1 MSKVVK
7 GVIVGAIIGV
17 SLGFALPIIGITA
30 IGGTAITLGGAAIAG
45 AIYGGLQGAALQF
58 AKKPNMDMGAA
69 TGRLN
74 VSIDSNASGSWVFGE
89 TPCATDLVFAEQIGD
104 DVIAYVIAGA
114 AHEIDSFGDLY
125 LEEDLISFS
134 GDNATGDW
142 AGALTRTTR
151 TGTDTQTAISIAG
164 SLQWTSDA
172 KGLGIAHYLLRFDL
186 GNDDEQKMKSGVPSR
201 ITQVV
206 KGSKVYDPRL
216 DSTRGGDGA
225 HRADD
230 QSTWE
235 WSDNWALIVAHYLL
249 GYRQAGLLVYG
260 VGISPDD
267 IDWAQAIA
275 MANVCDETVDDKPRY
290 RVGGIF
296 PTNQDHAGVIGQL
309 EAAIDGKVSKVG
321 GRYYI
326 WCPHNDLAPL
336 VTITDNMLLSDVG
349 VNFIPAGPISD
360 LFNKS
365 RGRYIDPDNL
375 YQPTPY
381 PDVSEPDAITQDG
394 RERLTS
400 RDFSIVQDR
409 SIAERI
415 AREMIRRSR
424 FSASWTVAMGPG
436 GLLLQPFSVVTLN
449 IAETDNEPVPVRV
462 IDLNL
467 SPQGVVVL
475 TLREEDP
482 SIYDTT
488 IPLGTPISQES
499 PDSFDPTKL
508 FQVFGLSAVPFSSAG
523 TGGTVSDAF
532 RVTWSDP
539 GKRVRDT
546 EVRYKIASEDEY
558 SHVQATQLTST
569 VIVPVESNTLYDIE
583 ARHISISGT
592 VGPYASIQATSTAT
606 SRAASVVG
614 KVSYS
619 QANIWVT
626 DGFVFDPPGTVSD
639 ATFTFIKS
647 GTVIATRVMRGTL
660 NDVTGKV
667 AVTSLSSSGEPTSFS
682 VLNNNS
688 EAAIVFVEHDDSN
701 VEVMGQF
708 LVLADPDLAFIL
720 SQLETLDDQLEVL
733 NDVTLPAL
741 QNDLDTLND
750 VTLPALQQELDD
762 VLPIDTAK
770 LTDNAVTTAKIA
782 DLAIEAGKLADGA
795 ATEAKIAT
803 NAITETKITNN
814 AITSPKILAGA
825 VVAGKIAAGAVQ
837 AGNVSAGAIQAG
849 NIAAGAIQ
857 ANDIAAGQITTAKL
871 GALAVTADKIAANA
885 VVAGKI
891 AANAVVAN
899 SIAAGSVITNKIAAG
914 AVTANEIAANT
925 ITANNILANTITGNL
940 MAANGIITNSAQINN
955 AIITSAK
962 IQNAAVG
969 TLKIDGQA
977 VTVPVAAAI
986 NNTGLSVNTSV
997 FTTLAQIDVAY
1008 GTSSADLKP
1017 TATVVTASLVVT
1029 SASLSPSGF
1038 SRATLRVVAQA
1049 TPGTGGVVVASRN
1062 FYMSTQGPTTTGIPV
1077 QFTALAGP
1085 LGGTTNRF
1093 LVQVILLATS
1103 HTATGVNVEGVL
1115 TTVGAKR

>member
-1 MSKVVK
+1 
-7 GVIVGAIIGV
+7 
-17 SLGFALPIIGITA
+17 
-30 IGGTAITLGGAAIAG
+30 
-45 AIYGGLQGAALQF
+45 
-58 AKKPNMDMGAA
+58 
-69 TGRLN
+69 
-74 VSIDSNASGSWVFGE
+74 
-89 TPCATDLVFAEQIGD
+89 
-104 DVIAYVIAGA
+104 
-114 AHEIDSFGDLY
+114 
-125 LEEDLISFS
+125 
-134 GDNATGDW
+134 
-142 AGALTRTTR
+142 
-151 TGTDTQTAISIAG
+151 
-164 SLQWTSDA
+164 
-172 KGLGIAHYLLRFDL
+172 
-186 GNDDEQKMKSGVPSR
+186 
-201 ITQVV
+201 
-206 KGSKVYDPRL
+206 
-216 DSTRGGDGA
+216 
-225 HRADD
+225 
-230 QSTWE
+230 
-235 WSDNWALIVAHYLL
+235 
-249 GYRQAGLLVYG
+249 
-260 VGISPDD
+260 
-267 IDWAQAIA
+267 
-275 MANVCDETVDDKPRY
+275 
-290 RVGGIF
+290 
-296 PTNQDHAGVIGQL
+296 
-309 EAAIDGKVSKVG
+309 
-321 GRYYI
+321 
-326 WCPHNDLAPL
+326 
-336 VTITDNMLLSDVG
+336 
-349 VNFIPAGPISD
+349 
-360 LFNKS
+360 
-365 RGRYIDPDNL
+365 
-375 YQPTPY
+375 
-381 PDVSEPDAITQDG
+381 
-394 RERLTS
+394 
-400 RDFSIVQDR
+400 
-409 SIAERI
+409 
-415 AREMIRRSR
+415 
-424 FSASWTVAMGPG
+424 
-436 GLLLQPFSVVTLN
+436 LLLQPFSVVTLN

-546 EVRYKIASEDEY
+546 EVRYKIESEDEY

-606 SRAASVVG
+606 SKAASVVS
-614 KVSYS
+614 KVLYS

-667 AVTSLSSSGEPTSFS
+667 AVTSFSSSGEPTSFS

-708 LVLADPDLAFIL
+708 LVLADPDLAFIF
-720 SQLETLDDQLEVL
+720 SQLETLEDQLEVL
-733 NDVTLPAL
+733 SDVTLPAL

-782 DLAIEAGKLADGA
+782 DLAIEAGKLADEA

-871 GALAVTADKIAANA
+871 DALAVTADKIAANA

-962 IQNAAVG
+962 IQDAAVG
-969 TLKIDGQA
+969 TLKIENFA
-977 VTVPVAAAI
+977 VTVPV
-986 NNTGLSVNTSV
+986 SVVFDVSLARPITLPGNGGWITLGTLDVTWGADPSTRPTAVSV
-997 FTTLAQIDVAY
+997 FFTGVCTQRPA
-1008 GTSSADLKP
+1008 GRADLGEIVEIGVRTQQRLP
-1017 TATVVTASLVVT
+1017 TVGPIVENTAGNRFSGNAAMVNLGGGIFYAVGSSDVGLVPIT
-1029 SASLSPSGF
+1029 SAIPEQQRYILSA
-1038 SRATLRVVAQA
+1038 RQ
-1049 TPGTGGVVVASRN
+1049 N
-1062 FYMSTQGPTTTGIPV
+1062 
-1077 QFTALAGP
+1077 P
-1085 LGGTTNRF
+1085 L
-1093 LVQVILLATS
+1093 
-1103 HTATGVNVEGVL
+1103 
-1115 TTVGAKR
+1115 TVGGSDWDAYFWKGSIVVLGTKK